1 MKRIF
6 GNNNP
11 IKKAIDSVNIKSKL
25 SEVKSEVKDIGSSIS
40 QAISNAAAG
49 GNLDPQA
56 HSYETLIIQ
65 FEII

>member
-1 MKRIF
+1 MQRIF

-40 QAISNAAAG
+40 QAISNAAG
-49 GNLDPQA
+49 GNHNQQDPQA
-56 HSYETLIIQ
+56 HSYE
-65 FEII
+65 